1 MRPRRIVR
9 LNFRWRSMARGPGVR
24 FPAAGI
30 RPGLSPRGGHLI
42 LPKTLRAGKEEL
54 RERRVEDR
62 DVVQGAGENRPKGVA
77 NGALVGKI
85 DDVERTGSIVQFARA
100 DVKAMSAAQHLAE

>member
-1 MRPRRIVR
+1 MTRA
-9 LNFRWRSMARGPGVR
+9 LGVR
-24 FPAAGI
+24 FAAVGI
-30 RPGLSPRGGHLI
+30 GPGLRPRGRHLI
-42 LPKTLRAGKEEL
+42 LPKTRGVGKEEL
-54 RERRVEDR
+54 RERRVEDH

-77 NGALVGKI
+77 NGAIVGKI